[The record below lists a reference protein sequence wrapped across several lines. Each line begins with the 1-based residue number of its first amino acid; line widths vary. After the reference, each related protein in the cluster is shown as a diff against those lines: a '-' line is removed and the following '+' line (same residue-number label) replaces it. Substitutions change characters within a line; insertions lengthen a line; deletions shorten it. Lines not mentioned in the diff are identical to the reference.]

1 MILGL
6 TGSYCAGKNYIAKIL
21 EARGLPVLDVDKQG
35 HQVIEAEKRAIAA
48 RFGNQ
53 ILSADGKIDRKLLGA
68 LVFGKP
74 GELAALEA
82 IVHPAVNRLSGEWI
96 KARNGAPCVINA
108 ALLHR
113 SSAFAGLNGILLVK
127 APLISRFLRA
137 LKRDRLGPWAL
148 IRRFGSQKDFSSQYF
163 KEKTDIY
170 IIENPGFFSFG
181 SRQRQK
187 KLENRVDEILAL
199 LGYRKV

>member
-1 MILGL
+1 MFLGL
-6 TGSYCAGKNYIAKIL
+6 TGSYCAGKNHIAKIL
-21 EARGLPVLDVDKQG
+21 EERGLPVLDVDKQG
-35 HQVIEAEKRAIAA
+35 HQVIETEKQAIAA
-48 RFGNQ
+48 RFGSQ
-53 ILSADGKIDRKLLGA
+53 ILSPDGKIDRKLLGA

-82 IVHPAVNRLSGEWI
+82 IVHPAVNRLSAEWI
-96 KARNGAPCVINA
+96 KARNGAPWVINA

-113 SSAFAGLNGILLVK
+113 SSAFAGLDAILLVK
-127 APLISRFLRA
+127 APLISRFFRA

-170 IIENPGFFSFG
+170 IIENPGVFSFG
-181 SRQRQK
+181 SRHRRK